1 MFNHKKNL
9 QEPKSFSEREEYNT
23 ELLETISELVEE
35 NNEILTALK
44 QSERRSNI
52 FRFIYWMLVLGA
64 LSGIFYYLKPIV
76 DFLFA
81 NFHNLK
87 KLLYGVSQVSESL
100 PETNNLKN
108 IFNQLK
114 Q

>member
-1 MFNHKKNL
+1 MFNHKRDS

-23 ELLETISELVEE
+23 ELLETITELVEE
-35 NNEILTALK
+35 NNELLISLK

-52 FRFIYWMLVLGA
+52 FRFIYWILILGT

-76 DFLFA
+76 DFLFS
-81 NFHNLK
+81 NFENLK
-87 KLLYGVSQVSESL
+87 KLLYGVSQINDSL